1 MPTRYVHTNLIA
13 KDWRRLSAFYQEVF
27 ECVPIPPE
35 RDLSGKW
42 IDKATGLE
50 GAHIIGEHLLLPG
63 HGDDG
68 PTLEIFSYDRMPEY
82 ADSFPNT
89 PGFSHIAFAVDDVDA
104 TARAIFER
112 GGSPVGEL
120 IKREFSGIGSLTFQY
135 VTDPEGNIIE
145 IQNWA
150 RKKSANSR

>member
-1 MPTRYVHTNLIA
+1 MPTRYAHTNLIA

-35 RDLSGKW
+35 RDLSGEW
-42 IDKATGLE
+42 IDKATGIE
-50 GAHIIGEHLLLPG
+50 KTHITGEHLLLPG
-63 HGDDG
+63 YGDEG
-68 PTLEIFSYDRMPEY
+68 PTLEIFSYNGLPEH
-82 ADSFPNT
+82 ADITPNT
-89 PGFSHIAFAVDDVDA
+89 PGFTHIAFAVDDVAA

-120 IKREFSGIGSLTFQY
+120 IEQEFPGIGSLTFQY

-145 IQNWA
+145 IQNW
-150 RKKSANSR
+150 KKDE